1 MSRVFEVGIDVDD
14 ELKEKTR
21 DKKKKKNGRNWILR
35 GKCKCGFTL
44 KICSLRKKIISRTF
58 FLHDGR
64 KRGKRDGKG
73 NLIRGKEKGNCGQ
86 S

>member
-1 MSRVFEVGIDVDD
+1 M
-14 ELKEKTR
+14 
-21 DKKKKKNGRNWILR
+21 WIR
-35 GKCKCGFTL
+35 GFTL

-73 NLIRGKEKGNCGQ
+73 NLIRRKEKGNCGQ